1 MDKIYGYKEKDIKD
15 FCEYVKNRKNASL
28 TETFTAYATLTGKSK
43 GTIRNMYY
51 AIAKKS
57 REDENF
63 CKKYFDG
70 EKIEVFR
77 GETFNK
83 ADTKELLKKVD
94 LKKERYLM
102 FIDTETIGTLNV
114 KESILPFEIGMK
126 ILDTETMKV
135 VKEKSYLVRKFFNN
149 KYIMLSTFSATK
161 YPNYFEKLENDKRY
175 KTMSV
180 NDISKDIEKTIS
192 RYAIKIMV
200 AHNGNFDKTAM
211 ARLFEDF
218 GVNNPFENIDLL
230 DTMEL
235 SKIITFSKDYA
246 NYCLENKDRLNS
258 MKDSCF
264 ITNSGRVRTTAQA
277 IYCYISNNSQF
288 EEAHTGLED
297 IDIEIEI
304 FKYSLN
310 LLGNTIVS
318 LNTAPSWRDY
328 SKVVEE
334 D

>member
-1 MDKIYGYKEKDIKD
+1 MI
-15 FCEYVKNRKNASL
+15 
-28 TETFTAYATLTGKSK
+28 
-43 GTIRNMYY
+43 
-51 AIAKKS
+51 
-57 REDENF
+57 
-63 CKKYFDG
+63 
-70 EKIEVFR
+70 
-77 GETFNK
+77 
-83 ADTKELLKKVD
+83 KKVD

-126 ILDTETMKV
+126 VLDLETLKV

-180 NDISKDIEKTIS
+180 NDISKDIEKIIS

-211 ARLFEDF
+211 VRLFEDF

-246 NYCLENKDRLNS
+246 NYCVENKDRLNS

-318 LNTAPSWRDY
+318 LNTSPSWRDY

>member
-1 MDKIYGYKEKDIKD
+1 MIKQ
-15 FCEYVKNRKNASL
+15 
-28 TETFTAYATLTGKSK
+28 
-43 GTIRNMYY
+43 I
-51 AIAKKS
+51 
-57 REDENF
+57 
-63 CKKYFDG
+63 
-70 EKIEVFR
+70 
-77 GETFNK
+77 
-83 ADTKELLKKVD
+83 D
-94 LKKERYLM
+94 LKKEKYLM

-114 KESILPFEIGMK
+114 KESVLPFEIGMK
-126 ILDTETMKV
+126 VLDTENNKI

-149 KYIMLSTFSATK
+149 KFIMLSTFSATK

-192 RYAIKIMV
+192 RYGIKIMV

-211 ARLFEDF
+211 ERLFNEF
-218 GVNNPFENIDLL
+218 GIENPFEKIDLL
-230 DTMEL
+230 DTMEI

-246 NYCLENKDRLNS
+246 KFCLNNKDRLNS
-258 MKDSCF
+258 VKNSCF

-277 IYCYISNNSQF
+277 IYCYLTNNADF

-304 FKYSLN
+304 FKKSMEM
-310 LLGNTIVS
+310 LGNTIVN
-318 LNTAPSWRDY
+318 LNTAPTWRDY
-328 SKVVEE
+328 SKVIEE

>member
-1 MDKIYGYKEKDIKD
+1 MIKKI
-15 FCEYVKNRKNASL
+15 
-28 TETFTAYATLTGKSK
+28 
-43 GTIRNMYY
+43 
-51 AIAKKS
+51 
-57 REDENF
+57 
-63 CKKYFDG
+63 
-70 EKIEVFR
+70 
-77 GETFNK
+77 
-83 ADTKELLKKVD
+83 D

-126 ILDTETMKV
+126 VLDLETLKV

-180 NDISKDIEKTIS
+180 NDISKDIEKIIS
-192 RYAIKIMV
+192 RYGIKIMV

-211 ARLFEDF
+211 ARLFDDF
-218 GVNNPFENIDLL
+218 GTDNSFENIDLL

-235 SKIITFSKDYA
+235 SKVITFSKDYA
-246 NYCLENKDRLNS
+246 DYCIAHKDRLNNL
-258 MKDSCF
+258 KESCF

-277 IYCYISNNSQF
+277 IYCYLSNNADF

-304 FKYSLN
+304 FKESLKR
-310 LLGNTIVS
+310 LGNTMVN
-318 LNTAPSWRDY
+318 LNTAPTWRDY
-328 SKVVEE
+328 SKVIEE

>member
-1 MDKIYGYKEKDIKD
+1 MIKKI
-15 FCEYVKNRKNASL
+15 
-28 TETFTAYATLTGKSK
+28 
-43 GTIRNMYY
+43 
-51 AIAKKS
+51 
-57 REDENF
+57 
-63 CKKYFDG
+63 
-70 EKIEVFR
+70 
-77 GETFNK
+77 
-83 ADTKELLKKVD
+83 D

-114 KESILPFEIGMK
+114 KESVLPFEIGMK
-126 ILDTETMKV
+126 VLDTETNKI

-161 YPNYFEKLENDKRY
+161 YPDYFEKLENDKRY

-180 NDISKDIEKTIS
+180 NDISKDIEKTIQ

-218 GVNNPFENIDLL
+218 GVDNPFENIDLL

-235 SKIITFSKDYA
+235 SKVITFSKDYA
-246 NYCLENKDRLNS
+246 NYCIVNKDRLNS
-258 MKDSCF
+258 IKDSCF

-277 IYCYISNNSQF
+277 IYCYLSNNSQF

-304 FKYSLN
+304 FKKSMEM
-310 LLGNTIVS
+310 LGNTIIN
-318 LNTAPSWRDY
+318 LNTAPTWRDY
-328 SKVVEE
+328 SIVIEM
-334 D
+334 

>member
-1 MDKIYGYKEKDIKD
+1 MIKKI
-15 FCEYVKNRKNASL
+15 
-28 TETFTAYATLTGKSK
+28 
-43 GTIRNMYY
+43 
-51 AIAKKS
+51 
-57 REDENF
+57 
-63 CKKYFDG
+63 
-70 EKIEVFR
+70 
-77 GETFNK
+77 
-83 ADTKELLKKVD
+83 D
-94 LKKERYLM
+94 LQKERYLM

-126 ILDTETMKV
+126 VYDTEKKTV

-180 NDISKDIEKTIS
+180 TDIARDIEKTIS

-200 AHNGNFDKTAM
+200 AHNGNFDKSAM
-211 ARLFEDF
+211 ERLFNDF

-235 SKIITFSKDYA
+235 SKVITFSKDYA
-246 NYCLENKDRLNS
+246 NYCIANKDRLNS
-258 MKDSCF
+258 IKDSCF

-277 IYCYISNNSQF
+277 IYCYLTNNADF

-304 FKYSLN
+304 FKYSLEK
-310 LLGNTIVS
+310 LGNTMVS
-318 LNTAPSWRDY
+318 LNVAPTWRDY
-328 SKVVEE
+328 SKVIEE

>member
-1 MDKIYGYKEKDIKD
+1 MI
-15 FCEYVKNRKNASL
+15 
-28 TETFTAYATLTGKSK
+28 
-43 GTIRNMYY
+43 
-51 AIAKKS
+51 
-57 REDENF
+57 
-63 CKKYFDG
+63 
-70 EKIEVFR
+70 
-77 GETFNK
+77 
-83 ADTKELLKKVD
+83 KKVD

-126 ILDTETMKV
+126 VLDLETLKV

-180 NDISKDIEKTIS
+180 NDISKDIEKIIS

-246 NYCLENKDRLNS
+246 NYCVENKDRLNS

-318 LNTAPSWRDY
+318 LNTSPSWRDY

>member
-1 MDKIYGYKEKDIKD
+1 MI
-15 FCEYVKNRKNASL
+15 
-28 TETFTAYATLTGKSK
+28 
-43 GTIRNMYY
+43 
-51 AIAKKS
+51 
-57 REDENF
+57 
-63 CKKYFDG
+63 
-70 EKIEVFR
+70 
-77 GETFNK
+77 
-83 ADTKELLKKVD
+83 KKVD

-114 KESILPFEIGMK
+114 KESVLPFEIGMK
-126 ILDTETMKV
+126 VLDTETNEV

-161 YPNYFEKLENDKRY
+161 YPDYFEKLNNDKRY

-192 RYAIKIMV
+192 RYSIKIMV

-218 GVNNPFENIDLL
+218 GVDNPFENIDLL

-235 SKIITFSKDYA
+235 SKVITFSKDYA
-246 NYCLENKDRLNS
+246 NYCIANKDRLNS
-258 MKDSCF
+258 VKDSCF

-277 IYCYISNNSQF
+277 IYCYLSNNCQF

-304 FKYSLN
+304 FKKSIEM
-310 LLGNTIVS
+310 LGNTIVS
-318 LNTAPSWRDY
+318 LNTAPTWRDY
-328 SKVVEE
+328 SIVVEE